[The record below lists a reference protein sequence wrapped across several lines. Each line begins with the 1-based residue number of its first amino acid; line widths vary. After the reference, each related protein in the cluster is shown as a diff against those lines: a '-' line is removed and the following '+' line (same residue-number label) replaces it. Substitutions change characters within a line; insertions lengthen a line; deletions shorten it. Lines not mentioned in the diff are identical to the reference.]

1 MSSKSPRKVRRLQ
14 SLLDAAGTQL
24 ALGDEEAAVATLRRL
39 AREDDCPPFALEQ
52 LGHISIKRGNVKDG
66 AAYLKKSIRS
76 DAGAEQYSN
85 LGYALML
92 AGDLAEAQRFLL
104 RALDLDARF
113 HPAHNNLALLAQ
125 RSGENGR
132 ALEHFASAIRLAP
145 DNWNYLSNEA
155 TLKHLTG
162 DHHGALRSFLDAIA
176 KGASANPEVLNN
188 LANVLMHLGRHQDA
202 LAAFDKA
209 IAIRPDLVDALYNRA
224 NVLKSVQRY
233 DDALA
238 GYERA
243 ITLQPDHAQAFLARA
258 DTFNAIGRFPD
269 ALAAFERYL
278 QLVYGPADAQRELVI
293 ELCKSLYELECLPA
307 IYRDEQHLLD
317 ARTRLEEVV
326 GALGPCV
333 DSIMG
338 ERGES
343 PPRLAKQTAMMVGLF
358 FLAYQ
363 LRDDK
368 KLLTA
373 FSASIRKLLG
383 VERETAMP
391 PAPDG
396 KIRFGIA
403 SEFLRDHNG
412 SKWAYDWLARL
423 PSEKYEFFCYAF
435 HEVEDEFTRKFSELG
450 TFKRFMFAEE
460 SLEKI
465 VAEMRAD
472 RLHVL
477 MLPDV
482 GMTSSSRVLS
492 QYRIAPVQF
501 TAWGHP
507 VTTGSPN
514 MDFYLSSA
522 LMEPDDGDEHYSET
536 LVRLPNLAL
545 FLTPPDF
552 DGIEAKRFDLP
563 SDRTI
568 YGSVQSLMKYMP
580 QYDHVFPEIALR
592 DKRALFVFYEGTAGY
607 TTAILQARLEKV
619 FAAAGLEA
627 ADYVR
632 FLPRT
637 GRRDFISFLKIIDV
651 GVDSIGWSGG
661 YTTLQMLEL
670 DCPVVTLPTAF
681 MRGRISLG
689 MLRMIGMEELVAG
702 SPEDFVDK
710 LVRLGLDQTHRAGVV
725 AKIAANKHRFYE
737 DAQVISALD
746 QFLEREV
753 ARLCGAIDALASQ

>member
-1 MSSKSPRKVRRLQ
+1 MSSKSPRKARRLQ
-14 SLLDAAGTQL
+14 SLLDAAGSQL
-24 ALGDEEAAVATLRRL
+24 ALGDEEAAAATLRRL

-52 LGHISIKRGNVKDG
+52 LGFIYIKRGNAKDG
-66 AAYLKKSIRS
+66 AAYLKKSLGPN
-76 DAGAEQYSN
+76 AGAEQYSN

-92 AGDLAEAQRFLL
+92 AGDLAESRKFLS
-104 RALDLDARF
+104 RALDLDAGF

-125 RSGENGR
+125 RSGENDR

-145 DNWNYLSNEA
+145 NNWNYLSNEA
-155 TLKHLTG
+155 TLRHLVG

-188 LANVLMHLGRHQDA
+188 LANVLMHLGRYQDA
-202 LAAFDKA
+202 LAAYDKA
-209 IAIRPDLVDALYNRA
+209 IAIKPDLVDAFYNRA
-224 NVLKSVQRY
+224 NVLKSLQRH
-233 DDALA
+233 DDALS
-238 GYERA
+238 GYERTIA
-243 ITLQPDHAQAFLARA
+243 LQPDHAQAFVARA
-258 DTFNAIGRFPD
+258 DTFNSIGRFPE
-269 ALAAFERYL
+269 ALEAFERYL
-278 QLVYGPADAQRELVI
+278 QLAYGPPDAQRETVI
-293 ELCKSLYELECLPA
+293 ALCKGLYELECLPA
-307 IYRDEQHLLD
+307 IYRDEQHLVD
-317 ARTRLEEVV
+317 ARARLEALV
-326 GALGPCV
+326 GELAAHV
-333 DSIMG
+333 DAVMG
-338 ERGES
+338 KHGGS
-343 PPRLAKQTAMMVGLF
+343 TPRLAKQSALMVGLF
-358 FLAYQ
+358 FVAYQ
-363 LRDDK
+363 LRDDRK
-368 KLLTA
+368 VL
-373 FSASIRKLLG
+373 SAYSESIRKLLG
-383 VERETAMP
+383 IERENLFAP
-391 PAPDG
+391 PQREG

-412 SKWAYDWLARL
+412 SKWAYEWLARL

-435 HEVEDEFTRKFSELG
+435 HEIDDEFTRKFSELG

-460 SLEKI
+460 NLEKI
-465 VAEMRAD
+465 VSEIKAD

-482 GMTSSSRVLS
+482 GMTNSSRVLS

-514 MDFYLSSA
+514 MDFYLGSA
-522 LMEPDDGDEHYSET
+522 LMEPDDGDAHYSET

-552 DGIEAKRFDLP
+552 SGIEASRFDLP
-563 SDRTI
+563 TDRTI

-580 QYDHVFPEIALR
+580 QYDHVFPEIASR

-607 TTAILQARLEKV
+607 TTAILQARLDKA
-619 FAAAGLEA
+619 FAAAGLDA

-637 GRRDFISFLKIIDV
+637 GRRDFIAFLKVIDV

-689 MLRMIGMEELVAG
+689 MLRMIGMEELIAD
-702 SPEDFVDK
+702 SASEFVDK
-710 LVRLGLDQTHRAGVV
+710 LVRLGVDQAHRADV
-725 AKIAANKHRFYE
+725 AARIAASKHRFYE
-737 DAQVISALD
+737 DAEVISALD

-753 ARLCGAIDALASQ
+753 ARRCG